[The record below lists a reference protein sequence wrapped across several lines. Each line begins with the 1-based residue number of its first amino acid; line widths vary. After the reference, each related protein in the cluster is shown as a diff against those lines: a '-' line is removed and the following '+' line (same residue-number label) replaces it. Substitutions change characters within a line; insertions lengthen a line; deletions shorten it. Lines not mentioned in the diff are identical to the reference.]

1 MKDVEDLA
9 RGPMDP
15 EDIKILGALREMWN
29 AVDPVP
35 DGLADRI
42 QFAMNVAALEAE
54 VARIVE
60 ESEALAFVRSTY
72 ERATSVTFETS
83 SVSAMLDIDEVGPDT
98 VDITGWVSVKPMEVE
113 LRERSRSRFTH
124 TDANGRFEFTGITR
138 GLVHLVLRANEP
150 GSRAIITPAIEL

>member
-60 ESEALAFVRSTY
+60 ESEALAYVRSTY

>member
-1 MKDVEDLA
+1 MNEMEDLIQ
-9 RGPMDP
+9 GPID
-15 EDIKILGALREMWN
+15 ETDREILGALREMWD

-35 DGLADRI
+35 DGLTDRI
-42 QFAMNVAALEAE
+42 QFAMSVACLEAE
-54 VARIVE
+54 VARVVE

-83 SVSAMLDIDEVGPDT
+83 SVTAMLDIDEVGPDT

-113 LRERSRSRFTH
+113 LRERNRSRFTH
-124 TDANGRFEFTGITR
+124 TDANGRFEFTGITH
-138 GLVHLVLRANEP
+138 GLVHLVLRASEP

>member
-60 ESEALAFVRSTY
+60 ESEALAYVRSTY

-98 VDITGWVSVKPMEVE
+98 VEITGWVSVKPMEVE

>member
-1 MKDVEDLA
+1 
-9 RGPMDP
+9 MDP

-138 GLVHLVLRANEP
+138 GLVHLVLRANGP